1 MQIRSKEYYS
11 GLRISTIEALADM
24 RSRRALTPFDTQA
37 ITEIRDELKRRKLAL
52 AFEIS
57 KITDIEDSIIEN
69 IKHSRKLKGNK
80 NED

>member
-1 MQIRSKEYYS
+1 
-11 GLRISTIEALADM
+11 M

-57 KITDIEDSIIEN
+57 KINDIEDSIIEN
-69 IKHSRKLKGNK
+69 IKNSRKLKGNK